1 VTPLYLDHGT
11 TTPLDPR
18 ARAAMEAWLG
28 HDFGSASSPTR
39 RGARA
44 REAIAAARGQVAAL
58 LHVAADEILFVAS
71 ASEANNLAVKG
82 VAAAAGGRGRL
93 VAAATEHVSI
103 LHPLR
108 TLERAGCE
116 VVLLP
121 VDGHGLLDPEVVRRT
136 LRRGDLLLSVAHA
149 SAEIGTLQPVEDLHR
164 VAREAGVPFHCDATA
179 TLGFLPWP
187 EGAPADLLTAAS
199 QTLYGPQGAAA
210 LRVPRG
216 LGLRPLI
223 EGGTQEG
230 GRRAGT
236 EPIAL
241 LAGFGAA
248 AEAAR
253 LETPRRAAGA
263 ARRGAMLRAAI
274 EVLLEGIVFTGHP
287 ERRIPGHLSL
297 CVRGVEGEA
306 LLSGLEERDVEASS
320 GSACTTA
327 LGKPSHVLLACGID
341 PVLARGAVGFQFGSD
356 HGDADA
362 ERAARALA
370 DAVVRLRALSPLG

>member
-1 VTPLYLDHGT
+1 MRRLYLDHGT

-18 ARAAMEAWLG
+18 ARAAMAKWLES
-28 HDFGSASSPTR
+28 DFGSASSPTG

-44 REAIAAARGQVAAL
+44 RETLAAARRQVAGL
-58 LHVAADEILFVAS
+58 LRADADEILFVAS

-82 VAAAAGGRGRL
+82 IAAAAGRRGRWL
-93 VAAATEHVSI
+93 AAATEHVSI

-108 TLERAGCE
+108 TLEREGHD

-121 VDGHGLLDPEVVRRT
+121 VDGHGLVDPEMVRRT
-136 LRRGDLLLSVAHA
+136 LRPDDLLLCVAHA
-149 SAEIGTLQPVEDLHR
+149 SAEIGTIQPVEDLHR
-164 VAREAGVPFHCDATA
+164 VAREAGVPFHCDASA
-179 TLGFLPWP
+179 TLGFVPWP
-187 EGAPADLLTAAS
+187 ESGPADLVTAAS

-210 LRVPRG
+210 LKVAQG
-216 LGLRPLI
+216 LALRPLI

-236 EPIAL
+236 EPLAL

-253 LETPRRAAGA
+253 LETAGRAAVASPLAGA
-263 ARRGAMLRAAI
+263 LRAAI
-274 EVLLEGIVFTGHP
+274 GASLQGVVFTGHP
-287 ERRIPGHLSL
+287 GRRVPGHLSL

-306 LLSGLEERDVEASS
+306 LLRALDDRGVEASS

-327 LGKPSHVLLACGID
+327 LGKPSHVLLACGMD
-341 PVLARGAVGFQFGSD
+341 PVLARGAVGFQFGRE
-356 HGDADA
+356 HPEADA
-362 ERAARALA
+362 GRVAQALLS
-370 DAVVRLRALSPLG
+370 AVASLRALSPIG